1 MGKVGFVPAFLFFT
15 NRKGISMTQ
24 PLTEQTLFKPQP
36 SNKAQTKADM
46 TDSAARA
53 IIGEEARRREE
64 QTARLREAR
73 LAREAAEAEAEAAAA
88 AAAKPTIAPKRRK
101 IRRGN

>member
-24 PLTEQTLFKPQP
+24 PLTEHTLFKAQP
-36 SNKAQTKADM
+36 ASRAQTKADL

-64 QTARLREAR
+64 KTARLREAR

-88 AAAKPTIAPKRRK
+88 AEKQAIAPKRRK
-101 IRRGN
+101 IKRGS

>member
-64 QTARLREAR
+64 KTARLREAR
-73 LAREAAEAEAEAAAA
+73 LAREAAAAA
-88 AAAKPTIAPKRRK
+88 AAAKPAIAPKRRK
-101 IRRGN
+101 IRSGS

>member
-1 MGKVGFVPAFLFFT
+1 
-15 NRKGISMTQ
+15 MTQ

-64 QTARLREAR
+64 KTARLREAR
-73 LAREAAEAEAEAAAA
+73 LAREAAEAEAEAAA
-88 AAAKPTIAPKRRK
+88 KPAIAPKRRK
-101 IRRGN
+101 IRSGS

>member
-1 MGKVGFVPAFLFFT
+1 
-15 NRKGISMTQ
+15 MTQ

-64 QTARLREAR
+64 KTARLREAR
-73 LAREAAEAEAEAAAA
+73 LAREAAAAA
-88 AAAKPTIAPKRRK
+88 AAAKPAIAPKRRK
-101 IRRGN
+101 IRSGS